1 MGKIWKVGM
10 GTPPKKVDFSSDVE
24 LDVSFGRS
32 EIYNYWCCSGCN
44 DYFAY
49 FSTEEKANRQWE
61 SSSKVKAYCEPSTK
75 CLCGD

>member
-1 MGKIWKVGM
+1 MGKMWKVGN
-10 GTPPKKVDFSSDVE
+10 GTKPKEVDFQSDVNI
-24 LDVSFGRS
+24 DVNYGDVL
-32 EIYNYWCCSGCN
+32 YPYWCCSACN

-49 FSTEEKANRQWE
+49 FSTKEKADKQWE